1 MWVGQNFIQTGLEEI
16 SVLQKITKKK
26 KIKGA
31 TPKTQTHTHIYIYIY
46 IYIYILFFC
55 FWPFGGSST
64 PRLAM
69 GVLPR
74 GWLEPSSV
82 FFFSFIFLI
91 FLFLIID
98 FLIFN

>member
-31 TPKTQTHTHIYIYIY
+31 TPKTQTHTHTTHT
-46 IYIYILFFC
+46 YILFFC

-64 PRLAM
+64 PRPAM

-74 GWLEPSSV
+74 GWLEPSLS
-82 FFFSFIFLI
+82 FFFFYFFNIFI
-91 FLFLIID
+91 FLIID